1 MCHFLFILSSGKVM
15 KLVVLL
21 VPVPLLLVVPEERKS
36 DLIKSH
42 LPRGK
47 PLEKTKFSSYTR
59 RKEEKGPF
67 HIAFL

>member
-36 DLIKSH
+36 DLIK
-42 LPRGK
+42 PAG
-47 PLEKTKFSSYTR
+47 F
-59 RKEEKGPF
+59 RKD
-67 HIAFL
+67 